1 MVAAAKNVARMSKS
15 ASATLD
21 GLVSDGIIR
30 QANQTITSK
39 MSHHV
44 YAASLETFSHM
55 AVRAMWLRSGARAS
69 AGAGDPGPRRG
80 PLAQERLRNAA
91 RYGNVA
97 EVFELLRLGECPQ
110 FINMPDEARP
120 LDAPATVRARRC
132 LFIMQ
137 QSMSRDMHCRDA
149 SRTSGRRCIG
159 RPTRGTKP

>member
-55 AVRAMWLRSGARAS
+55 AVRAVALWGAGERRRREARTEARS
-69 AGAGDPGPRRG
+69 AGVGTASQRG
-80 PLAQERLRNAA
+80 A
-91 RYGNVA
+91 
-97 EVFELLRLGECPQ
+97 
-110 FINMPDEARP
+110 
-120 LDAPATVRARRC
+120 VRQRC
-132 LFIMQ
+132 
-137 QSMSRDMHCRDA
+137 
-149 SRTSGRRCIG
+149 
-159 RPTRGTKP
+159 